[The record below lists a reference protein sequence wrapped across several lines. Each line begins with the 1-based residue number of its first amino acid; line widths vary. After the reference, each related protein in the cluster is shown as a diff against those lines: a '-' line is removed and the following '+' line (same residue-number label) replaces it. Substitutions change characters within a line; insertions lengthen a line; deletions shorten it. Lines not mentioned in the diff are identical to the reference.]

1 MNYYYIRA
9 FTLRRPVGRVL
20 MIVTVLFV
28 VALICFLLATA
39 NYPVGI
45 NVGWLGAAFI
55 TLALLIPGIHA

>member
-1 MNYYYIRA
+1 
-9 FTLRRPVGRVL
+9 
-20 MIVTVLFV
+20 MITTVLFV

-55 TLALLIPGIHA
+55 TLALLIPGIHG